1 MVPLL
6 LNGSVQEETMFEAT
20 SRSVREIRSFSPFE
34 PDTLT
39 AYQFA
44 NVFRKTGL
52 FEPEE
57 KLMFAVLTDAIEC
70 FQKYLG
76 AQSRRCRNLFKEA
89 EAWITNKDS
98 KELYSFENVCE
109 VLGISPSYLRV
120 GLNRW
125 QIEHENTRGLRRR
138 IREPL
143 RYQYRV
149 KHNRVSI

>member
-1 MVPLL
+1 MEPLL
-6 LNGSVQEETMFEAT
+6 LNGSCRRKPMFEAT
-20 SRSVREIRSFSPFE
+20 SRSVREIRSFSTFE

-39 AYQFA
+39 AYQFG
-44 NVFRKTGL
+44 NVFRKNGL

-76 AQSRRCRNLFKEA
+76 VQRRRCRNLFKEA

-98 KELYSFENVCE
+98 KEFYSFEHVCE
-109 VLGISPSYLRV
+109 VLGISPSYLRD

-125 QIEHENTRGLRRR
+125 RIDHENVRVLQRR

-149 KHNRVSI
+149 KNNRVSI

>member
-6 LNGSVQEETMFEAT
+6 LYTSVQEETMFEAT
-20 SRSVREIRSFSPFE
+20 SRSVREIRPFSPFE

-39 AYQFA
+39 AHQFA
-44 NVFRKTGL
+44 NVFRQKSHLG
-52 FEPEE
+52 PEE
-57 KLMFAVLTDAIEC
+57 RLMFAILTDAIEC

-76 AQSRRCRNLFKEA
+76 APNRRCRNLFKEA
-89 EAWITNKDS
+89 EGWITNKDS
-98 KELYSFENVCE
+98 GEFYSFEHVCE
-109 VLGISPSYLRV
+109 VLAISPSYLRD

-125 QIEHENTRGLRRR
+125 RIDHENVRGLRRR

-149 KHNRVSI
+149 KNNRVSI

>member
-1 MVPLL
+1 
-6 LNGSVQEETMFEAT
+6 MFEAA

-76 AQSRRCRNLFKEA
+76 VQSRRCRNLFKEA

-109 VLGISPSYLRV
+109 VLGISPSYLRL
-120 GLNRW
+120 GLNQWR
-125 QIEHENTRGLRRR
+125 IEHACNQGLRKR
-138 IREPL
+138 IRESL

>member
-1 MVPLL
+1 M
-6 LNGSVQEETMFEAT
+6 TDAAR

-44 NVFRKTGL
+44 NVFRQKSHWG
-52 FEPEE
+52 PEE
-57 KLMFAVLTDAIEC
+57 RLMFAVLADAVEC

-76 AQSRRCRNLFKEA
+76 AQRRRCRNLFNDA
-89 EAWITNKDS
+89 DAWITNKDS
-98 KELYSFENVCE
+98 KDLYSFEHVCE
-109 VLGISPSYLRV
+109 ALDISASYLRL
-120 GLNRW
+120 GLNQWR
-125 QIEHENTRGLRRR
+125 IDHESSRGSRQR

-149 KHNRVSI
+149 KNNRVSI